1 MRTVVQQLDRKNL
14 KEEDFFVAGELIRK
28 GKLVAFPTET
38 VYGLGADACNPQ
50 ASKQIYLAKGRPCDN
65 PLIVHIADIF
75 SLEKLTKE
83 IPEVAYRLAEHFWPG
98 PLTMILKK
106 SDIVPYEITGGLET
120 VGIRM
125 PSDPIASM
133 FIKASKRY
141 IAAPSANSSGRPS
154 TTRAEHVIEDL
165 DGKID
170 MILDGGASTI
180 GLESTILDLTG
191 EIPTILRPGF
201 ITAKQLKQV
210 TKIIQYDKAVL
221 NRNKKLTVV
230 AKAPGMKYKHYAPK
244 ADLTIYEGSSKAVID
259 AINRETKQQELQKRK
274 VGILATDETISEYLY
289 GIVKSVGTRENEIT
303 ITSSLFE
310 RLREFDTIGVE
321 VIYAESFD
329 GMKHGQAVMN
339 RLLKAAG
346 YQIIKV

>member
-1 MRTVVQQLDRKNL
+1 MRTIVQKFDRTNL
-14 KEEDFFVAGELIRK
+14 KEEDFWTAGTLIRE

-38 VYGLGADACNPQ
+38 VYGLGADACNLN
-50 ASKQIYLAKGRPCDN
+50 AVKRIYLAKGRPCDN
-65 PLIVHIADIF
+65 PLIIHIADRFDI
-75 SLEKLTKE
+75 EKLAKE
-83 IPEVAYRLAEHFWPG
+83 IPETAYRLAETFWPG

-106 SDIVPYEITGGLET
+106 SSMVPDEITGGLDT

-133 FIKASKRY
+133 LIRVSKRY

-165 DGKID
+165 NGKID
-170 MILDGGASTI
+170 MILDGGASVI
-180 GLESTILDLTG
+180 GLESTILDLTS

-201 ITAKQLKQV
+201 LTAEQLKQV
-210 TKIIQYDKAVL
+210 TNSIQYDRAVI
-221 NRNKKLTVV
+221 NRTLDQTVV

-244 ADLTIYEGSSKAVID
+244 ADLTIYEGSPSAVIE
-259 AINRETKQQELQKRK
+259 AINRAAKEKELQKRK
-274 VGILATDETISEYLY
+274 VGILATDETVSKYLY
-289 GIVKSVGTRENEIT
+289 GVVKSVGTRSDEIT
-303 ITSSLFE
+303 ITSNLFE

-329 GMKHGQAVMN
+329 TMEHGQAVMN

-346 YQIIKV
+346 YQMIKV

>member
-1 MRTVVQQLDRKNL
+1 M
-14 KEEDFFVAGELIRK
+14 A
-28 GKLVAFPTET
+28 
-38 VYGLGADACNPQ
+38 LGAA
-50 ASKQIYLAKGRPCDN
+50 I
-65 PLIVHIADIF
+65 
-75 SLEKLTKE
+75 
-83 IPEVAYRLAEHFWPG
+83 YRLEAFINIEAIG
-98 PLTMILKK
+98 
-106 SDIVPYEITGGLET
+106 SE
-120 VGIRM
+120 GIRI
-125 PSDPIASM
+125 PTV
-133 FIKASKRY
+133 SKPPVISY
-141 IAAPSANSSGRPS
+141 GTMSLFFKIIVKGPGQKCSANRY
-154 TTRAEHVIEDL
+154 
-165 DGKID
+165 
-170 MILDGGASTI
+170 
-180 GLESTILDLTG
+180 
-191 EIPTILRPGF
+191 TILRPGF

-259 AINRETKQQELQKRK
+259 AINREAKQQELQKRK

-329 GMKHGQAVMN
+329 SMKHGQAVMN

-346 YQIIKV
+346 YQISY